1 QAPEPPSLPLPYHT
15 TGLRSALPCSGQP
28 GARWGS
34 PPAVQPLPRCPAPL
48 RGHEYWIMR
57 LRECGKETTRCRLQN
72 ELTAWHSIP
81 HLPLSLFNLI
91 EIILHVPLSDY
102 PQSTSS
108 SVLRRNV
115 CTQVS
120 SIRHPLLCPTDSSFH
135 LPQDLRCVSAV
146 PAQPSQPAAA
156 LGTLDSASLGKAMS
170 GLSPRHKCQ
179 VFSDE
184 RRPRKLT
191 FARPQRGTHQA

>member
-15 TGLRSALPCSGQP
+15 TGLRSALPRSGQP

-48 RGHEYWIMR
+48 RGHECWIMR

-72 ELTAWHSIP
+72 KLTAWHSIP

-91 EIILHVPLSDY
+91 EIILHVPLADY

-108 SVLRRNV
+108 SVPRRNM
-115 CTQVS
+115 CAQVS
-120 SIRHPLLCPTDSSFH
+120 SARHPLPCPTASSFH
-135 LPQDLRCVSAV
+135 LPQDLPLRFCCASPTKSTGCSPWDFGLCESRKGHVRIVAKTQV
-146 PAQPSQPAAA
+146 PSI
-156 LGTLDSASLGKAMS
+156 
-170 GLSPRHKCQ
+170 
-179 VFSDE
+179 F
-184 RRPRKLT
+184 RRATAKEID
-191 FARPQRGTHQA
+191 FC